1 MGGSDILKLSI
12 RFIDIIRCNGII
24 IMNMATTEGKLWLN
38 GEMVEQP
45 DAKIHVL
52 THSLHYGIAVFEGV
66 RAYQTDDGRT
76 AIFRLDDHTDRLLGS
91 AKIFQLDVPYDK
103 ETFNQAQKD
112 VIKQNGF
119 DSAYLRPLI
128 WIGAEKL
135 GLSSR
140 GNSINAMVA
149 AWKWGAYLGE
159 EGIQKGIRVK
169 TSSYTHHMTNVTM
182 CKAKAASNYPV
193 SIMANQEVTRSGY
206 DEAILMDP
214 QGYVCQGS
222 GENLFLV
229 KNGELHTP
237 DLGGGALDGITRRTI
252 IQFAEDLGIKVV
264 ERRITRDEFYLADEI
279 FMTGTAAEV
288 TPIREYD
295 DRVIGCGSRGP
306 ITTEIQKTFFDA
318 VQGKNDKY
326 AHWLTYVK

>member
-1 MGGSDILKLSI
+1 
-12 RFIDIIRCNGII
+12 
-24 IMNMATTEGKLWLN
+24 MNMATADGKLWLN
-38 GEMVEQP
+38 GDIINQP

-52 THSLHYGIAVFEGV
+52 THSLHYGMAVFEGV

-76 AIFRLDDHTDRLLGS
+76 AIFRLSEHTERLLGS
-91 AKIFQLDVPYDK
+91 AKIFQMDVPYDQAALEK
-103 ETFNQAQKD
+103 AQKD
-112 VIKQNGF
+112 IVTQNNLE
-119 DSAYLRPLI
+119 SAYIRPLV
-128 WIGAEKL
+128 WVGAEKL
-135 GLSSR
+135 GLSSHD
-140 GNSINAMVA
+140 NSINAMVA

-159 EGIQKGIRVK
+159 EGIEKGIRVK
-169 TSSYTHHMTNVTM
+169 TSSYTHHLPNVTM
-182 CKAKAASNYPV
+182 CKAKASSNYPV
-193 SIMANQEVTRSGY
+193 SIMANQEVTRHGY

-237 DLGGGALDGITRRTI
+237 DLAGGALDGITRRTI
-252 IQFAEDLGIKVV
+252 IQFADDLGIKVF

-295 DRVIGCGSRGP
+295 DRTIGNGGRGEL
-306 ITTEIQKTFFDA
+306 TEQLQTLYFD
-318 VQGKNDKY
+318 VVHGRNDQY
-326 AHWLTYVK
+326 SDWLSFIDE